1 MPAYVIVS
9 IDIHDPAM
17 YERYK
22 QLAPPSIGLY
32 GGKYLTRGGAV
43 EVLEGD
49 WTPRRFVILEFP
61 SMEKA
66 KAWHDSPEYAPA
78 LAQRQS
84 CATSLMLLAEGLPV
98 PFIPPSPAPPAATG
112 GAA

>member
-1 MPAYVIVS
+1 MPAFVIVS
-9 IDIHDPAM
+9 IDIHDPVLS
-17 YERYK
+17 ERYK
-22 QLAPPSIGLY
+22 ALAPSSIGVY

-43 EVLEGD
+43 EVLEGE

-78 LAQRQS
+78 KALRDS
-84 CATSLMLLAEGLPV
+84 CARSLMLLAEGLPV
-98 PFIPPSPAPPAATG
+98 PFVPAAPG
-112 GAA
+112 EGAV

>member
-1 MPAYVIVS
+1 MPAFVIVS
-9 IDIHDPAM
+9 IDIHDPVL

-22 QLAPPSIGLY
+22 ALAPSSIGVY

-43 EVLEGD
+43 EVLEGE

-78 LAQRQS
+78 KALRDS
-84 CATSLMLLAEGLPV
+84 CARSLMLLAEGLQV
-98 PFIPPSPAPPAATG
+98 PFVPAAPG
-112 GAA
+112 EGAV

>member
-1 MPAYVIVS
+1 MPAFVIVS
-9 IDIHDPAM
+9 IDIHDPVM

-22 QLAPPSIGLY
+22 LLAPSSIGVY

-43 EVLEGD
+43 EVLEGQ

-78 LAQRQS
+78 KALRDS
-84 CATSLMLLAEGLPV
+84 CASSLMLLAEGLPTPFV
-98 PFIPPSPAPPAATG
+98 PAFPAG